1 MSVIILASGVT
12 AAAGTVVTPA
22 PSVPSQH
29 FEMIVAASFLLN
41 VTAAGVGAGDTLDVY
56 VQSSIDDGATF
67 DDFVHF
73 TQVLGNGGVKKL
85 RAQWLMYGGTPTVPL
100 GPYLDGTLA
109 AGVNQGPI
117 GSTWRAKVIIVG
129 GTAAF
134 SYTLS
139 VEEFDE

>member
-1 MSVIILASGVT
+1 MSAIILASGV
-12 AAAGTVVTPA
+12 AAGAGTVITAAPA
-22 PSVPSQH
+22 AHH
-29 FEMIVAASFLLN
+29 FEQIVGALFFLN
-41 VTAAGVGAGDTLDVY
+41 VTAVATAGGDTLDVY
-56 VQSSIDDGATF
+56 VQHSMDDGSNF

-109 AGVNQGPI
+109 AGVNQGPV
-117 GSTWRAKVIIVG
+117 GNTWRTKAVIAG
-129 GTAAF
+129 GTASF

-139 VEEFDE
+139 VEEYDEG